1 MTLPLQY
8 VPVSR
13 TRNLEKLIAGRS
25 SCSSAGVKLKRVLT
39 QCLQRRLD
47 PFLMFDAFGRD
58 AQDECR
64 EEVTDHPHRGHEI
77 VTYMIAGRMRFRDHA
92 GHQSILE
99 SGGVQW
105 LTAGC
110 GVIHTEVPQQEQGGM
125 EGFQLW
131 LNVPGSDKMAA
142 SKSCDF
148 AAEDLIRFTTSS
160 GVGVTVIAGES
171 HGIQGA
177 VTREATAPL
186 VLDLQLPAGSR
197 FEQALPKD
205 HNAFIFAYR
214 GSVTIAGQEVPAQH
228 MGILTNDPG
237 SDGVV
242 IEAAGDARV
251 LLLAGRPLNEP
262 IAQYGAFVMNTQKEI
277 YQALSDYRCGRLGQS
292 AEEPPEPDVRQGP
305 KV

>member
-1 MTLPLQY
+1 
-8 VPVSR
+8 
-13 TRNLEKLIAGRS
+13 
-25 SCSSAGVKLKRVLT
+25 
-39 QCLQRRLD
+39 
-47 PFLMFDAFGRD
+47 MFDAFGRD

-64 EEVTDHPHRGHEI
+64 EDVTDHPHCGHEI

-92 GHQSILE
+92 GRQSTLE

-110 GVIHTEVPQQEQGGM
+110 GVIHTEVPQQEHGAM
-125 EGFQLW
+125 EGFQFW
-131 LNVPGSDKMAA
+131 LNVPGPDKMAA
-142 SKSCDF
+142 AKCCDF
-148 AAEDLIRFTTSS
+148 TAEDLIRFTTSA
-160 GVGVTVIAGES
+160 GVRVTVIAGES

-197 FEQALPKD
+197 LEQSLPKD
-205 HNAFIFAYR
+205 HNAFVFAYR
-214 GSVTIAGQEVPAQH
+214 GGVTIAGQDVPAQH

-242 IEAAGDARV
+242 LEAAGDARV

-292 AEEPPEPDVRQGP
+292 TPEASET
-305 KV
+305 

>member
-1 MTLPLQY
+1 MTLPPQY
-8 VPVSR
+8 APVSQ
-13 TRNLEKLIAGRS
+13 TRSLEQLIAGRC

-47 PFLMFDAFGRD
+47 PFLMFDAFGRE
-58 AQDECR
+58 AQDECG
-64 EEVTDHPHRGHEI
+64 EEVTDHPHCGHEI

-92 GHQSILE
+92 GRQSTLE

-110 GVIHTEVPQQEQGGM
+110 GVIHTEAPQQEQGAM
-125 EGFQLW
+125 EGFQIW
-131 LNVPGSDKMAA
+131 LNVPAPDKIAA

-148 AAEDLIRFTTSS
+148 AAEDLIRFTTSA
-160 GVGVTVIAGES
+160 GVRVTVIAGES

-186 VLDLQLPAGSR
+186 VLDLRLPAGSR

-205 HNAFIFAYR
+205 HNAFVFAYR
-214 GSVTIAGQEVPAQH
+214 GSVTIAGQDVPAQH

-242 IEAAGDARV
+242 LEAASDARV

-277 YQALSDYRCGRLGQS
+277 YQALSDYRRGCLGQS
-292 AEEPPEPDVRQGP
+292 TPEAAGD
-305 KV
+305 